1 LAFDGDAARAELYIV
16 ARGGALRRIERLA
29 EISVARGCGFAG
41 LAIFTFMV
49 GLLGYPKLAFQSG
62 GILTLIACLVLL
74 GRGLQAPSRPYNRT
88 EVWIMLEP
96 GDRPRSVTAQKVI
109 GVALRE
115 VYLRFALYA
124 ACLSVLLLFAS
135 ALVDVIELRP

>member
-1 LAFDGDAARAELYIV
+1 M
-16 ARGGALRRIERLA
+16 
-29 EISVARGCGFAG
+29 ARGCGFAG

-49 GLLGYPKLAFQSG
+49 GLLGYPQLAFQTG
-62 GILTLIACLVLL
+62 GLLTLITCLVLL
-74 GRGLQAPSRPYNRT
+74 GRGLQAPRRPYNRT

-96 GDRPRSVTAQKVI
+96 GDRPRSDTAQKVI

-124 ACLSVLLLFAS
+124 ACLSAVLLLAS
-135 ALVDVIELRP
+135 ALVGAIELKP